1 MLPNSDDLRVAG
13 LLQVGGQPSFRDDP
27 MESILKRQ
35 VQKLSGWFSYLEL
48 TSQIGPRP
56 LPLET
61 LPILGPAPHQKFFLS
76 FGH

>member
-1 MLPNSDDLRVAG
+1 MLPNSDDLCVAG
-13 LLQVGGQPSFRDDP
+13 LLQVGGQTSLRDDP
-27 MESILKRQ
+27 MESILIRQ
-35 VQKLSGWFSYLEL
+35 VQKLSGWFSYLGL

-61 LPILGPAPHQKFFLS
+61 LPILGPPPKKFFLS